1 MSSDQIV
8 GPHRKDAMK
17 RVRRRYDAQ
26 FLVQHDEW
34 LANGGDDAIEIGAGD
49 LNLAFGRLDLGNAGK
64 RDNQSFDLATF
75 TPIRQN
81 PSHEP
86 AVVVGLDLTPHR
98 RVTYHHVSCILQE
111 IVVDEPACQVGKR
124 PTDIGGDDI
133 EQRLVAGVK
142 KRMFSS
148 ASRKSVVTSVL
159 FKIFWR

>member
-1 MSSDQIV
+1 
-8 GPHRKDAMK
+8 MK

-26 FLVQHDEW
+26 FLVQHDQW

-111 IVVDEPACQVGKR
+111 IVVDEPGVRSASGR
-124 PTDIGGDDI
+124 PTSEAMTLNSDF
-133 EQRLVAGVK
+133 VAGVK
-142 KRMFSS
+142 K
-148 ASRKSVVTSVL
+148 
-159 FKIFWR
+159 